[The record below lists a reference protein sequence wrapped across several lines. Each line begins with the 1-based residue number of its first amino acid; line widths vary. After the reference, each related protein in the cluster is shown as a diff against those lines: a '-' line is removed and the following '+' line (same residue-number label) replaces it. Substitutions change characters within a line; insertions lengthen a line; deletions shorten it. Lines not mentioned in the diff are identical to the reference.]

1 MAPVKHYNTRNMELH
16 ENQGVSYL
24 TFPSLSAFP
33 VVQHAFSTRLG
44 GVSRGE
50 FASMNLSFH
59 RGDPDET
66 VLENYHRFCD
76 AAGFAFDSLIASA
89 QDHHTE
95 IRRVTKA
102 DCGIGIWRPRDR
114 ESVDGLLTDQPGVT
128 LVTYYADCVPLYF
141 LDPVHRAIGLAHAG
155 WRGTVAG
162 MGMKMAE
169 AMERAFGSKPEELL
183 AAIGPSIGPC
193 CYEVDQPVAEAFA
206 AKMDWR
212 PENFIKNGG
221 NGKYMLN
228 LWEAN
233 RRALLC
239 AGLLPERISIAELC
253 TQCHADLL
261 YSHRASGGKRGGLA
275 AFFAV
280 KEASACQN

>member
-1 MAPVKHYNTRNMELH
+1 MKSYDTNNMELH
-16 ENQGVSYL
+16 KNQGVAYL
-24 TFPSLSAFP
+24 TFPSFSAIPF
-33 VVQHAFSTRLG
+33 VNHAFSTRLG
-44 GVSRGE
+44 GVSQGE

-66 VLENYHRFCD
+66 VLENYHRFCN
-76 AAGFAFDSLIASA
+76 AAGFDFHSLVASA

-95 IRRVTKA
+95 IRRVTKEE
-102 DCGIGIWRPRDR
+102 CGVGIWRPRDR
-114 ESVDGLLTDQPGVT
+114 ESVDGLLTDIPGVT

-162 MGMKMAE
+162 MGIKMVETMARE
-169 AMERAFGSKPEELL
+169 FGSKPEELL
-183 AAIGPSIGPC
+183 TAVGPSIGPC
-193 CYEVDQPVAEAFA
+193 CYEVDQPVADAFA
-206 AKMDWR
+206 AKTDWNPSSFLSPR
-212 PENFIKNGG
+212 GD
-221 NGKYMLN
+221 GKYLLN

-239 AGLLPERISIAELC
+239 AGLLSEHISVAELC

-275 AFFAV
+275 AFLSL
-280 KEASACQN
+280 KEEETCRN